1 MATRHTGLTASS
13 FTDFGTLLRVLR
25 HRARLTQRQLGIA
38 VGYSEAQI
46 SRLEQH
52 RRLPD
57 PTVVAALFLPALR
70 LGAEPELAAR
80 LHELAIA
87 AHRGGAGGAGPGP
100 PAPPDAAPDRDAASP
115 DADDL
120 AAIPAPPSHQVER
133 AGALAGLR
141 DLVASERRVTMCG
154 LPGVGKTSL
163 AAALARERAASGPVC
178 WLTLTAGITTPA
190 EAVIRLLARF
200 LVRHGHDEA
209 APVCEQGQVE
219 RPLPRDEQVYLITKA
234 LSRSGALICLD
245 NAHLLRAEPQ
255 TATVIEH
262 LAGSS
267 PVSFLA
273 ASREDLPL
281 AGFTAFRLGGLA
293 QGEARSLIGALAG
306 PLLAPPLADALIG
319 RTGGSPMLI
328 RLALGQL
335 RPGGPDP
342 GALIDRLEAE
352 PGVAAYLLQATL
364 GGLTEPSRRLLS
376 LLAVFRHPVDLLD
389 ERLIDASEAL
399 DGHYDVLAGLDE
411 LRRKQLVDHPARA
424 GLHPLVRDYCY
435 ARLVGAAAGRRRLH
449 RLAAGYCE
457 RALGSPLEAAWHFS
471 RAGDAADAADLL
483 ATRAADITAGGGSGR
498 GADLAAGLLAAGGL
512 PGDTERQLLIARG
525 DLLTHTER
533 AGEAEDAYRAALTRP
548 APPAVRAEVA
558 WRLAQSLLQRG
569 QVPEALGLCRDTAA
583 GLTGDTEV
591 LRAQLGA
598 VRSRAHLMLSEF
610 AEAVAVAGQT
620 CDAADRIAG
629 VAPAVAEAVRARAYW
644 VLGVTARLRGQPD
657 EAAGWLRRAVTAA
670 RAAGLREVAGRA
682 LFNLGAI
689 AHELGDGAQAE
700 RFYTDALAQARP
712 IGDGYGT
719 ARVLHALGMLRHQA
733 DAVDEAAALYE
744 EAHALKLRMGDAL
757 GAATTEHSL
766 ALLRLSQGRTEAAR
780 AMLAGIVDATE
791 TLGERRAQA
800 HYLDSLAMVDLV
812 DGDPKGAQ
820 RRLAEAARI
829 AAGID
834 TPSLTASVAVHR
846 ALALLA
852 AGDLAAAAR
861 EASACADQVANSG
874 ARAHASVAIEHAALT
889 ACLALATG
897 DRKNAAAA
905 AAEMARRAT
914 QAADT
919 RYTHA
924 AARITAAITAP
935 PPPPATL
942 PRLIWLAT
950 PPNPE

>member
-1 MATRHTGLTASS
+1 VNVEA
-13 FTDFGTLLRVLR
+13 LRE
-25 HRARLTQRQLGIA
+25 A
-38 VGYSEAQI
+38 VRMKEI
-46 SRLEQH
+46 
-52 RRLPD
+52 D
-57 PTVVAALFLPALR
+57 TVVVAMTDMQGRLQGKRFHAPFFLD
-70 LGAEPELAAR
+70 EVV
-80 LHELAIA
+80 
-87 AHRGGAGGAGPGP
+87 AHN
-100 PAPPDAAPDRDAASP
+100 
-115 DADDL
+115 
-120 AAIPAPPSHQVER
+120 
-133 AGALAGLR
+133 
-141 DLVASERRVTMCG
+141 T
-154 LPGVGKTSL
+154 
-163 AAALARERAASGPVC
+163 
-178 WLTLTAGITTPA
+178 
-190 EAVIRLLARF
+190 EA
-200 LVRHGHDEA
+200 
-209 APVCEQGQVE
+209 C
-219 RPLPRDEQVYLITKA
+219 
-234 LSRSGALICLD
+234 
-245 NAHLLRAEPQ
+245 
-255 TATVIEH
+255 
-262 LAGSS
+262 
-267 PVSFLA
+267 
-273 ASREDLPL
+273 
-281 AGFTAFRLGGLA
+281 
-293 QGEARSLIGALAG
+293 
-306 PLLAPPLADALIG
+306 
-319 RTGGSPMLI
+319 
-328 RLALGQL
+328 
-335 RPGGPDP
+335 
-342 GALIDRLEAE
+342 
-352 PGVAAYLLQATL
+352 AYLLAVDTEMNTVDGYQLASWETGYGDFVLVHDRATL
-364 GGLTEPSRRLLS
+364 R
-376 LLAVFRHPVDLLD
+376 AVPWQPGT
-389 ERLIDASEAL
+389 AL
-399 DGHYDVLAGLDE
+399 VLAD
-411 LRRKQLVDHPARA
+411 V
-424 GLHPLVRDYCY
+424 
-435 ARLVGAAAGRRRLH
+435 
-449 RLAAGYCE
+449 
-457 RALGSPLEAAWHFS
+457 
-471 RAGDAADAADLL
+471 
-483 ATRAADITAGGGSGR
+483 
-498 GADLAAGLLAAGGL
+498 
-512 PGDTERQLLIARG
+512 
-525 DLLTHTER
+525 
-533 AGEAEDAYRAALTRP
+533 
-548 APPAVRAEVA
+548 AEVA
-558 WRLAQSLLQRG
+558 GGPVAVSPRQ
-569 QVPEALGLCRDTAA
+569 
-583 GLTGDTEV
+583 V

-812 DGDPKGAQ
+812 EGDPKGAQ

-897 DRKNAAAA
+897 I
-905 AAEMARRAT
+905 MALL
-914 QAADT
+914 
-919 RYTHA
+919 
-924 AARITAAITAP
+924 ARST
-935 PPPPATL
+935 
-942 PRLIWLAT
+942 
-950 PPNPE
+950 